1 MATRKLNHLV
11 RLSIQKF
18 TLVTLLFW
26 SLVAMF
32 VALAGEV
39 LEREPIRL
47 DAWVLETIHAYANPT
62 LDRLMIAITTFGS
75 TLVIIAITLVIMG
88 ILAWRG
94 RWRQLVMFGLISIGA
109 TGMNAILKQIFQ
121 RSRPSFWQALVVE
134 KSYSFPSGH
143 AMASSALVFAVIV
156 ILWQTKWRRPA
167 IIAGGVYAGLIGF
180 SRLYLGVHFPTDI
193 LAAWCVSLAWALI
206 VYRYLQPGTGVS
218 RSLEAVQQKLL
229 RKT

>member
-11 RLSIQKF
+11 KLSIQKF
-18 TLVTLLFW
+18 TLVTILFW

-47 DAWVLETIHAYANPT
+47 DAWVLEAIHAYANPT
-62 LDRLMIAITTFGS
+62 LDRLMIVITTFGS
-75 TLVIIAITLVIMG
+75 TLVIIAITLVIMSF
-88 ILAWRG
+88 LAWRG
-94 RWRQLVMFGLISIGA
+94 RWRQLVMFGLIAIGA

-156 ILWQTKWRRPA
+156 ILWRTKWRRPA
-167 IIAGGVYAGLIGF
+167 IIAGCVYAGLVGL

-218 RSLEAVQQKLL
+218 RSLEAVRQKLL
-229 RKT
+229 RKN

>member
-47 DAWVLETIHAYANPT
+47 DVWVLETIHAYANPT
-62 LDRLMIAITTFGS
+62 LDRLMIVITTFGS
-75 TLVIIAITLVIMG
+75 TLVIIAITLAIMG
-88 ILAWRG
+88 FLAWRG
-94 RWRQLVMFGLISIGA
+94 RWRQLVMFGLIAIGA

-134 KSYSFPSGH
+134 KSYSFPSGN

-156 ILWQTKWRRPA
+156 ILWRTKWRWPA
-167 IIAGGVYAGLIGF
+167 IIAGGVYAGLVGL